1 KNTPLRESSG
11 SPESYDYFY
20 SNSQH
25 LHWNLRCV
33 PDCYSA
39 GSILF
44 TIRMFVFHFPSGKYN
59 SDHISDIFPGFYITG
74 LFLYVFYLV

>member
-1 KNTPLRESSG
+1 M
-11 SPESYDYFY
+11 
-20 SNSQH
+20 
-25 LHWNLRCV
+25 RCV

-44 TIRMFVFHFPSGKYN
+44 TIRMFVFHFPSEKYN